1 VNGAVINMEFTI
13 KTRIGAL
20 ELLVWVSDA
29 QDGSMFLF
37 HLKKA
42 VKRCF
47 HVWVNVKIKV
57 AVTLF
62 LWGVF
67 SENYGEVMF

>member
-1 VNGAVINMEFTI
+1 MFHGKFTI

-62 LWGVF
+62 LWGVL
-67 SENYGEVMF
+67 SENYGELRF

>member
-1 VNGAVINMEFTI
+1 VFHGKFTI
-13 KTRIGAL
+13 KTRIARP

-42 VKRCF
+42 VKHCF
-47 HVWVNVKIKV
+47 NVWVNVKIKV

-62 LWGVF
+62 LWGIF
-67 SENYGEVMF
+67 YENDGEVMF